1 MDMKVKQIS
10 IFLENKSGR
19 LAMVTKVLGQYN
31 VNIRALSIADT
42 TDFGI
47 LRLIVNEP
55 DLAYR
60 VLKEAGFTVSTTE
73 VIAVEVT
80 DEPGGLAQVLE
91 IMQKDDINIEYVYAF
106 LQKVTN
112 AALVVFRV
120 EQIEEAIKA
129 LQQNNINVLE
139 GSVVYQL

>member
-1 MDMKVKQIS
+1 MKVKQIS

-19 LAMVTKVLGQYN
+19 LAQVTEILGEN
-31 VNIRALSIADT
+31 NINIRALSIADT

-55 DLAYR
+55 DKAYR
-60 VLKEAGFTVSTTE
+60 VLKEAGFTVSFTD

-80 DEPGGLAQVLE
+80 DKPGGLAKVL
-91 IMQKDDINIEYVYAF
+91 KVLDRAGINIEYLYAF
-106 LQKVTN
+106 VQKTAN

-120 EQIEEAIKA
+120 EQLEEAVK
-129 LQQNNINVLE
+129 VLLASGAHVMSGDE
-139 GSVVYQL
+139 VYKF